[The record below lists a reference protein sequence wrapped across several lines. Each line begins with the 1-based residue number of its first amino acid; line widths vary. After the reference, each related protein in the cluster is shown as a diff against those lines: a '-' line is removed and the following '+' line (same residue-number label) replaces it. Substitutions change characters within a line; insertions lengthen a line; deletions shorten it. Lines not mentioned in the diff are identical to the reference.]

1 MKTAEMC
8 HSVTQHALGHVARES
23 RVSEKLRFKALSK
36 LDSEYLH
43 AQATDPVTRFGI
55 FHQRAMGKLSNSGF
69 SLFPRM
75 LEDLTPESVDYPDYV
90 PPRKQYEV
98 WSAIIALRM
107 GWFNTARL
115 KDFFHYYSRNMRAG
129 TSTSRDAASLQTL
142 DNLCKSDADV
152 VKSAIAT
159 QPLNEV
165 FTYLALRDPRLKNDS
180 EYQKWT
186 KTYRPLWA
194 S

>member
-8 HSVTQHALGHVARES
+8 HSVAQHALGHVARES
-23 RVSEKLRFKALSK
+23 RVSDKLRFKALSK
-36 LDSEYLH
+36 LDSEHLN
-43 AQATDPVTRFGI
+43 AQALDPVTRFGI
-55 FHQRAMGKLSNSGF
+55 FHQRALGKLSNAGF

-107 GWFNTARL
+107 GWFSTARL

-129 TSTSRDAASLQTL
+129 TSTNRDVANLQTL
-142 DNLCKSDADV
+142 DDLCKSDADV
-152 VKSAIAT
+152 VKSAITT